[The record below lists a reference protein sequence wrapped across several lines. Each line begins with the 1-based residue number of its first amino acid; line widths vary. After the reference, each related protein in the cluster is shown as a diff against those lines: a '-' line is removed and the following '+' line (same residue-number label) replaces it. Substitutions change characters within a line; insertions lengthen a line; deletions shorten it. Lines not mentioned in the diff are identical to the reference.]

1 MNKRSK
7 VGKLKTGKVCPV
19 RELLTRF
26 GDKWSILV
34 ICTLSEAPGCK
45 FRFSEL
51 QKKIEGISQRM
62 LTMTLRNLERDGVLT
77 RHIYPE
83 VPPRVEYRLTS
94 LGQSLLVPVQSLVS
108 WVESNWTKV
117 EKSRESFDKHA
128 FDKQSI

>member
-1 MNKRSK
+1 MSKRSK
-7 VGKLKTGKVCPV
+7 TDKFKAAKVCPV

-34 ICTLSEAPGCK
+34 ICTLAEAPGGM

-62 LTMTLRNLERDGVLT
+62 LTMTLRNLERDGILT

-83 VPPRVEYRLTS
+83 VPPRVEYRLTP
-94 LGQSLLVPVQSLVS
+94 LGRSLLVPVQSLVS

-128 FDKQSI
+128 LEKQAI